1 MKLIEYGANAVS
13 NYDYSPAFKDVVFYR
28 YAYLDLVCFKDK
40 CLFHTEVDMA
50 KSKYFCLG
58 IQFGGDALVRFSG
71 NIYRV
76 GFEISLWGYS

>member
-1 MKLIEYGANAVS
+1 
-13 NYDYSPAFKDVVFYR
+13 
-28 YAYLDLVCFKDK
+28 
-40 CLFHTEVDMA
+40 MA
-50 KSKYFCLG
+50 ESKYFCLG